1 MSFFTEIRKS
11 KKTQNLLS
19 TMARDPE
26 GLSRIQ
32 KESFQQVFDR
42 MENDLITKPFEF
54 GTLIEYFTKRGRPLT
69 KTEIE
74 KLQQEDFELKQ
85 QEEDD

>member
-1 MSFFTEIRKS
+1 LSFFTEIRKS
-11 KKTQNLLS
+11 KLTKNLLS

-26 GLSRIQ
+26 GLSRIP

-54 GTLIEYFTKRGRPLT
+54 STVIEYFTKRGRPLT
-69 KTEIE
+69 
-74 KLQQEDFELKQ
+74 
-85 QEEDD
+85 

>member
-11 KKTQNLLS
+11 KLTKNLLS

-26 GLSRIQ
+26 GLSRIP

-54 GTLIEYFTKRGRPLT
+54 STVIEYFTKRGRPLT
-69 KTEIE
+69 
-74 KLQQEDFELKQ
+74 
-85 QEEDD
+85 